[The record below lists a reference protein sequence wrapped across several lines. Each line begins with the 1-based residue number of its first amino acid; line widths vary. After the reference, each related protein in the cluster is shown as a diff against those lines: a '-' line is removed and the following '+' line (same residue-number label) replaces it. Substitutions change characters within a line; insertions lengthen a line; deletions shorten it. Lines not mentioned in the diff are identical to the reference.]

1 MSFRVRGT
9 EYSTAAHVLIDEPD
23 KIREQLV
30 DYFAEFPQD
39 AAYHEIRLD
48 STKNPVHEDVEA
60 ALATTV
66 IISFVVD

>member
-9 EYSTAAHVLIDEPD
+9 EYSTSANVLIDEPD
-23 KIREQLV
+23 QIREQLV

-48 STKNPVHEDVEA
+48 STKNPVHEDIEA
-60 ALATTV
+60 ALAATV